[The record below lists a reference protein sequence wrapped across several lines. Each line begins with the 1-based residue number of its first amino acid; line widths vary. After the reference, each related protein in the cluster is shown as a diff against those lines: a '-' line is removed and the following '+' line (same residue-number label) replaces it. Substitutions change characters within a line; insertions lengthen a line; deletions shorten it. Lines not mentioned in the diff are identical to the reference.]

1 MFLQMDGN
9 ARRSP
14 ALLHWGISMWLCLKP
29 ILVGKV
35 AEGVNDMQCVK
46 PKYETRLAA
55 RSGSDGK
62 SLEQGSSD
70 ER

>member
-9 ARRSP
+9 ERRNP

-29 ILVGKV
+29 MLAGKV
-35 AEGVNDMQCVK
+35 ADGDNDMQWVK
-46 PKYETRLAA
+46 PKYETRQAA

-62 SLEQGSSD
+62 SLE
-70 ER
+70 